1 MSGKA
6 TCDLGKLL
14 VSEAI
19 DIALESEAKATRQ
32 SKQEIARQVLEVW
45 RRQRHRA
52 FTVYAR
58 RLAANGMQ
66 MELEGIDEEDEGSPR
81 K

>member
-1 MSGKA
+1 MAKV
-6 TCDLGKLL
+6 TCDIGKLL
-14 VSEAI
+14 VTEAI
-19 DIALESEAKATRQ
+19 DIALDSEARATRS
-32 SKQEIARQVLEVW
+32 SKQEIVRQVLEQW
-45 RRQRHRA
+45 RQQRHRA

-66 MELEGIDEEDEGSPR
+66 MELEGIEEEDEGFKR

>member
-1 MSGKA
+1 MSKA
-6 TCDLGKLL
+6 SVDLGKLL
-14 VSEAI
+14 VTEAI
-19 DIALESEAKATRQ
+19 DIALDSEKAATGD
-32 SKQEIARQVLEVW
+32 SKQEIVRQILEQW
-45 RRQRHRA
+45 RRRRHRA

-66 MELEGIDEEDEGSPR
+66 MELEGIDEEDEGLKR

>member
-1 MSGKA
+1 MAKA
-6 TCDLGKLL
+6 TCDIGKVL
-14 VSEAI
+14 VTEAI
-19 DIALESEAKATRQ
+19 DIALESEAKGTRT
-32 SKQEIARQVLEVW
+32 SKQEIVRQVLEQW

-58 RLAANGMQ
+58 RLQANGMQ
-66 MELEGIDEEDEGSPR
+66 LELEGIDEEDEGSR